1 MNLKDMFLEQA
12 YKCIE
17 GVEDDIVIS
26 LTEEQENNIKT
37 LINLDNYNTEIELR
51 ILRNYL
57 VMMISSL
64 NKDNYDNYDK
74 NRILITVIT
83 GMIDKKLFSLGV
95 EV

>member
-37 LINLDNYNTEIELR
+37 LINLDNCNTEIELR

-64 NKDNYDNYDK
+64 NKDNYDNYGK

>member
-12 YKCIE
+12 YTYIKD
-17 GVEDDIVIS
+17 VEDDIVIS

-37 LINLDNYNTEIELR
+37 LINLDNYSTEIELR

-64 NKDNYDNYDK
+64 NKNNYDNYGK
-74 NRILITVIT
+74 NRILITIIT

>member
-37 LINLDNYNTEIELR
+37 LINLDNCNTEIELR

-57 VMMISSL
+57 VMTISSL
-64 NKDNYDNYDK
+64 NKDNYDNYGK
-74 NRILITVIT
+74 NRILTTVIT

>member
-12 YKCIE
+12 YMYIKD
-17 GVEDDIVIS
+17 VEDDIVIS

-64 NKDNYDNYDK
+64 NKDNYDNYGK
-74 NRILITVIT
+74 NRVLITVIT

>member
-12 YKCIE
+12 YMYIKD
-17 GVEDDIVIS
+17 VEDDIVIS

-37 LINLDNYNTEIELR
+37 LINLGNYNTETELR

-64 NKDNYDNYDK
+64 NKDNYDNYGK

>member
-12 YKCIE
+12 YMYIKD
-17 GVEDDIVIS
+17 VEDDIVIS

-64 NKDNYDNYDK
+64 NKDNYDNYGK

>member
-64 NKDNYDNYDK
+64 NKDNYDNYGK

>member
-1 MNLKDMFLEQA
+1 MNLKNMFLEQA

-37 LINLDNYNTEIELR
+37 LINLDNCNTEIELR

-64 NKDNYDNYDK
+64 NKDNYDNYGK